1 MTPIEKKIRTY
12 AFNHRNMDLDEATY
26 WVMTEVVHNTNKSNV
41 EGLYDRLFGEDKKD
55 GNNTKK

>member
-12 AFNHRNMDLDEATY
+12 AFNHNTGLDESTY
-26 WVMTEVVHNTNKSNV
+26 RVMAEVVRSTNNSNA

-55 GNNTKK
+55 DNTKK

>member
-1 MTPIEKKIRTY
+1 MTELEKRIRTY
-12 AFNHRNMDLDEATY
+12 AFNHNTGLDESTY
-26 WVMTEVVHNTNKSNV
+26 RVMSEVVRSTNNSNA

>member
-1 MTPIEKKIRTY
+1 MTMIEKKIRTY
-12 AFNHRNMDLDEATY
+12 AFNHNVGLDEAAY
-26 WVMTEVVHNTNKSNV
+26 RVMVEVVHGTNNSNA